1 MALPAVVI
9 AAVAVLAANSGALSA
24 AASILVAVE
33 KVIVITTD
41 VRKWPPVAVPPAKTR
56 HANKTRK
63 P

>member
-24 AASILVAVE
+24 AASILTAVE
-33 KVIVITTD
+33 KAIVITTD
-41 VRKWPPVAVPPAKTR
+41 VRKWAPVVALPAKSR
-56 HANKTRK
+56 HAKKTRK